1 MKIAVIGREGQLA
14 QCLRIQ
20 GRARG
25 HYVHATGRPD
35 VDLIKPDTVGAWLDQ
50 VKPSLVVN
58 AAAYT
63 AVDKAESDREQAFL
77 INATGAGELARLCA
91 AASIPLIHISTDFV
105 FDGTRRRPYVETD
118 TVLPLGTY
126 GASKAAGEMTV
137 QRACP
142 QHVILRTSW
151 VYSAHGNNF
160 LKTMLRLGAERA
172 ELGVV
177 DDQRGS
183 PTSAHDVADAILA
196 IAPRLVA
203 ATDPALWGTY
213 HLTGAYETT
222 WHGFAA
228 EIFRQ
233 AAIRGATVPRLKAI
247 TTADYP
253 TPARRPAYSVLD
265 NTKFLE
271 TFGFALPDWR
281 ASLSRCMAD
290 VCPNQAPGIQAP
302 SQVA

>member
-1 MKIAVIGREGQLA
+1 
-14 QCLRIQ
+14 
-20 GRARG
+20 
-25 HYVHATGRPD
+25 
-35 VDLIKPDTVGAWLDQ
+35 
-50 VKPSLVVN
+50 
-58 AAAYT
+58 
-63 AVDKAESDREQAFL
+63 
-77 INATGAGELARLCA
+77 LARLCA
-91 AASIPLIHISTDFV
+91 AASLPLIHISTDFV

-118 TVLPLGTY
+118 AVLPLGTY
-126 GASKAAGEMTV
+126 GASKAAGETAV
-137 QRACP
+137 QRACA

-183 PTSAHDVADAILA
+183 PTSAHDLADAIFE

-203 ATDPALWGTY
+203 ANDKPLWGTY

-290 VCPNQAPGIQAP
+290 VCPNGAAG
-302 SQVA
+302 QVA

>member
-14 QCLRIQ
+14 QCLRLQ
-20 GRARG
+20 GRSRG
-25 HYVHATGRPD
+25 HYVHAAGRPD
-35 VDLIKPDTVGAWLDQ
+35 VDLTRPETVGAWLDRMR
-50 VKPSLVVN
+50 PDLVVN

-63 AVDKAESDREQAFL
+63 AVDKAESDAEQAFL

-91 AASIPLIHISTDFV
+91 KTAIPLIHVSTDFV
-105 FDGTRRRPYVETD
+105 FDGARRRPYVETD
-118 TVLPLGTY
+118 AVLPLGVY
-126 GASKAAGEMTV
+126 GASKAAGEIAV
-137 QRACP
+137 RRAHA

-160 LKTMLRLGAERA
+160 LKTMLRLGAERP

-183 PTSAHDVADAILA
+183 PTSAHDLADAMLA
-196 IAPRLVA
+196 IAPRLA
-203 ATDPALWGTY
+203 ASDNCSLWGTF
-213 HLTGAYETT
+213 HVTGAYETT

-233 AAIRGATVPRLKAI
+233 AAIRGAKVPRLKAI
-247 TTADYP
+247 TTAEYP

-265 NTKFLE
+265 NAKFIE
-271 TFGFALPDWR
+271 TFGFGLPDWR
-281 ASLSRCMAD
+281 ASLSRCIAEI
-290 VCPNQAPGIQAP
+290 CPAGATG
-302 SQVA
+302 QVA

>member
-1 MKIAVIGREGQLA
+1 MKIAVVGREGQVA

-25 HYVHATGRPD
+25 HYVHAAGRPD
-35 VDLIKPDTVGAWLDQ
+35 VDLVKPETVGAWLDQ
-50 VKPSLVVN
+50 VKPGLVVN

-63 AVDKAESDREQAFL
+63 AVDKAETDQEQAFL
-77 INATGAGELARLCA
+77 VNATGAGELARLCR

-105 FDGTRRRPYVETD
+105 FDGARRRPYVETD

-126 GASKAAGEMTV
+126 GASKAAGEVAV
-137 QRACP
+137 QRAHA

-151 VYSAHGNNF
+151 VYSAYGSNF
-160 LKTMLRLGAERA
+160 VKTMLRLGTERA

-177 DDQRGS
+177 ADQRGS
-183 PTSAHDVADAILA
+183 PTSAHDLADAILD
-196 IAPRLVA
+196 IAPRLVGP
-203 ATDPALWGTY
+203 DNSSLWGTY

-233 AAIRGATVPRLKAI
+233 AAMRGAKVPRLKAI
-247 TTADYP
+247 TTAEYP

-265 NTKFLE
+265 NTKFID
-271 TFGFALPDWR
+271 TFGFGLPDWR
-281 ASLSRCMAD
+281 ASLSRCMAEI
-290 VCPNQAPGIQAP
+290 CPLDATG
-302 SQVA
+302 QVA

>member
-14 QCLRIQ
+14 QCLRVQ
-20 GRARG
+20 GRNRS
-25 HYVHATGRPD
+25 HYVYAAGRPD
-35 VDLIKPDTVGAWLDQ
+35 VDLTKPETVGLWLDR
-50 VKPSLVVN
+50 VKPGIVVN

-63 AVDKAESDREQAFL
+63 AVDKAETDREQAFL
-77 INATGAGELARLCA
+77 VNATGAGELARLCA

-105 FDGTRRRPYVETD
+105 FDGARRRPYIETES
-118 TVLPLGTY
+118 VLPLGVY
-126 GASKAAGEMTV
+126 GASKAAGETAV
-137 QRACP
+137 QRAHP

-160 LKTMLRLGAERA
+160 LKTMLRLGAERT

-183 PTSAHDVADAILA
+183 PTSAHDLADAILE
-196 IAPRLVA
+196 IAPRLAA

-213 HLTGAYETT
+213 HVTGAYETT

-233 AAIRGATVPRLKAI
+233 AAIRGVTVPRLKAI

-265 NTKFLE
+265 NSKFID

-290 VCPNQAPGIQAP
+290 VCPNGAAG
-302 SQVA
+302 QVA

>member
-14 QCLRIQ
+14 QCLRMQ
-20 GRARG
+20 GRSQG
-25 HYVHATGRPD
+25 HYVHAAGRPG
-35 VDLIKPDTVGAWLDQ
+35 VDLTDPASVGIWLDRMQ
-50 VKPSLVVN
+50 PDLVVN

-63 AVDKAESDREQAFL
+63 AVDKAETDSEQAFL
-77 INATGAGELARLCA
+77 VNATGAGELARLCA
-91 AASIPLIHISTDFV
+91 IATIPLVHLSTDFV
-105 FDGTRRRPYVETD
+105 FDGARRQPYVETD
-118 TVLPLGTY
+118 AVLPLGVY
-126 GASKAAGEMTV
+126 GASKAAGETAV

-142 QHVILRTSW
+142 HHVILRTSW

-183 PTSAHDVADAILA
+183 PTSAHDLADAILD
-196 IAPRLVA
+196 IAPRLA
-203 ATDPALWGTY
+203 AAGDPSLWGTY

-247 TTADYP
+247 TTAEYP
-253 TPARRPAYSVLD
+253 TAARRPAYSVLS
-265 NTKFLE
+265 NAKFIE
-271 TFGFALPDWR
+271 TFGFGLPDWR
-281 ASLSRCMAD
+281 ASLSCCIAGL
-290 VCPNQAPGIQAP
+290 CPNGAAD
-302 SQVA
+302 QVA

>member
-1 MKIAVIGREGQLA
+1 MKIAVVGREGQLA

-25 HYVHATGRPD
+25 HYVHAAGRPD
-35 VDLIKPDTVGAWLDQ
+35 VDLTKPETVGAWLDQ
-50 VKPSLVVN
+50 VKPGLVVN

-63 AVDKAESDREQAFL
+63 AVDKAETECEQAFL
-77 INATGAGELARLCA
+77 INATGAGELSRLCA

-126 GASKAAGEMTV
+126 GTSKAAGEMAV

-151 VYSAHGNNF
+151 IYSAHGNNF

-183 PTSAHDVADAILA
+183 PTSAHDLADAILE
-196 IAPRLVA
+196 IAPRLAA
-203 ATDPALWGTY
+203 ATDPSLWGTY
-213 HLTGAYETT
+213 HVTGAYETT

-247 TTADYP
+247 TTAEYP

-290 VCPNQAPGIQAP
+290 VCPNQAPG
-302 SQVA
+302 QVA